1 MNRNVSSPFF
11 VYICNCCFSNG
22 VCYLNL
28 IFMKIFRQEISE
40 SHYNIVKGERVV
52 ELLCRYKWF
61 VLGENGANEMLTFR
75 EDGLLTISNKGKRR
89 QGVWRYNTH
98 ARLVYLSKSP
108 HSCYLSPFFWNKV
121 VLVLRLREED
131 GYLFLINAAAKRF
144 DCMVLED
151 FNAYASQWEQGQA
164 VKREKVE
171 FLKKMR
177 SEPVKLVSK
186 WEEMGVGED
195 LSDERFIRLAELW
208 IENERLLKE
217 KAALK
222 QKQSNEKLK
231 SDNARLLAE
240 QKEMTE
246 RDFQRM
252 SALEKQLNQLEQQR
266 NEARDEVSQLI
277 QRLIKEIELCID
289 LMKERQEL
297 NQQKNDAL
305 LQLDELK
312 KQLESRE
319 QPDRPNQAEQPRQA
333 EQPHQAQQPYRLE
346 EQVQLIKQTFLRRI
360 KMEVGSYLRSESLD
374 IDITTDRILSK
385 DKKYKKMKRKKIIVA
400 ITMAVLVV
408 FAFSGFWSTIQYDET
423 NSYFE
428 SVAYSSFLFIGAVS
442 TILVYCVYAMNEES
456 YKMEL
461 KRKIEEKLRNNF
473 INSLKL

>member
-11 VYICNCCFSNG
+11 IYICNCCFSNG

-89 QGVWRYNTH
+89 QGIWRYNTH

-164 VKREKVE
+164 VKREKVG

-217 KAALK
+217 KTALK

-231 SDNARLLAE
+231 SDNSRLLAE

-266 NEARDEVSQLI
+266 NEAQDEVSQLI

-312 KQLESRE
+312 KQLE
-319 QPDRPNQAEQPRQA
+319 QPQPQ
-333 EQPHQAQQPYRLE
+333 QQPQQLE
-346 EQVQLIKQTFLRRI
+346 PPPLPDCQPQVDQYEENIRKF
-360 KMEVGSYLRSESLD
+360 KESYLIWIKSRVEGYLQLESYNLT
-374 IDITTDRILSK
+374 IETDLILSK

-442 TILVYCVYAMNEES
+442 TILVYCVHEMNEES

-461 KRKIEEKLRNNF
+461 KQKIEEKLRNNF

>member
-61 VLGENGANEMLTFR
+61 VLGENGADEMLTFR

-164 VKREKVE
+164 VKREKVG

-195 LSDERFIRLAELW
+195 LPI
-208 IENERLLKE
+208 
-217 KAALK
+217 
-222 QKQSNEKLK
+222 
-231 SDNARLLAE
+231 
-240 QKEMTE
+240 
-246 RDFQRM
+246 
-252 SALEKQLNQLEQQR
+252 
-266 NEARDEVSQLI
+266 
-277 QRLIKEIELCID
+277 
-289 LMKERQEL
+289 
-297 NQQKNDAL
+297 
-305 LQLDELK
+305 LK
-312 KQLESRE
+312 KQLE
-319 QPDRPNQAEQPRQA
+319 QPQQLEPPPLPDCQPQVD
-333 EQPHQAQQPYRLE
+333 QYE
-346 EQVQLIKQTFLRRI
+346 ENIRKF
-360 KMEVGSYLRSESLD
+360 KESYLIWIKSRVEGYLQLESYNLT
-374 IDITTDRILSK
+374 IETDLILSK
-385 DKKYKKMKRKKIIVA
+385 DKKYKKMKRKKIIIA
-400 ITMAVLVV
+400 ITMAALVV

-442 TILVYCVYAMNEES
+442 TILVYCVHEMNEES

-461 KRKIEEKLRNNF
+461 KQKIEEKLRNNF